1 MYYFDDIMKVSDIY
15 SVDNLLDEKSYK
27 NLLIYDIS

>member
-1 MYYFDDIMKVSDIY
+1 MESKDEFKNIIKNRACI
-15 SVDNLLDEKSYK
+15 NLLDEKSYK

>member
-1 MYYFDDIMKVSDIY
+1 MYYFADIMKVSGIH
-15 SVDNLLDEKSYK
+15 SADNLLDEKSYK

>member
-1 MYYFDDIMKVSDIY
+1 MYYFDDIMKVSGIY